1 MQENVDK
8 IENMDKYVTDYH
20 GENIL
25 WRYYCPI
32 LN

>member
-8 IENMDKYVTDYH
+8 IVNMDIYVTEIH
-20 GENIL
+20 EENNL
-25 WRYYCPI
+25 WRYCCPI

>member
-8 IENMDKYVTDYH
+8 IENMDIYVIDYY

-25 WRYYCPI
+25 WRYYCLI